1 MKKLSLFLMSFMLI
15 MTSCTKQ
22 QEEAT
27 ESAKFEIKRGVN
39 LSHWLS
45 QSEVRG
51 EERAKH
57 IDEGDIKRL
66 KEFGFD
72 HVRIPIDEEQ
82 FWDEE
87 GNKLPEAWQLLT
99 STLDNCQKHDLRAIV
114 DLHIIRSHYF
124 NAVNE
129 GQANTLFTDSV
140 AQEQLIDMWK
150 QLSDSLNRYPTSLV
164 AYEFMNEPVAD
175 DPDQWNQLIA
185 KVHKALR
192 GLEPERT
199 LVIGSNLWQ
208 SVGTFKDLKVPENDS
223 NLILSFHYY
232 EPFVLTHYT
241 AWWTPVGKY
250 TGKVEYPGAM
260 ISKEEFDNQ
269 PDSIKGQIERYT
281 QEWNKDTLKVQIQ
294 DAIDV
299 AKKYNLQLICG
310 EWGYFEKSPKEQSLR
325 WAKDMITVFDEDNLA
340 WDLWCYDGDFGFW
353 NPDDSGFKDEEML
366 KVIMSGKKLGE

>member
-1 MKKLSLFLMSFMLI
+1 MKKFSFFLLSLLLI
-15 MTSCTKQ
+15 VASCTQ
-22 QEEAT
+22 QPAAEEQD
-27 ESAKFEIKRGVN
+27 AKFEIKRGVN

-45 QSEVRG
+45 QSQVRG

-57 IDEGDIKRL
+57 IDEGDITRL
-66 KEFGFD
+66 KEYGFD

-87 GNKLPEAWQLLT
+87 GNKLTEAWDLLT
-99 STLDNCQKHDLRAIV
+99 TTLDNCQKHELRAIV

-129 GQANTLFTDSV
+129 GGANTLFEDTV
-140 AQEQLIDMWK
+140 AQNQLIDMWK
-150 QLSDSLNRYPTSLV
+150 QLSAVLNKYPTSLV

-175 DPDQWNQLIA
+175 DPEQWNQLIA
-185 KVHKALR
+185 KVHTALR
-192 GLEPERT
+192 ALEPERT

-241 AWWTPVGKY
+241 AGWTPIGKY
-250 TGKVEYPGAM
+250 TGKVEYPGVMVSQEEYAKQ
-260 ISKEEFDNQ
+260 SDEVKKEV
-269 PDSIKGQIERYT
+269 ERFT
-281 QEWNKDTLKVQIQ
+281 KEWNKDSLKAQIQ

-325 WAKDMITVFDEDNLA
+325 WAKDMISVFDEDNLA

-353 NPDDSGFKDEEML
+353 KHDDSGFKDEEML

>member
-1 MKKLSLFLMSFMLI
+1 MKKFSFFLLSLLLI
-15 MTSCTKQ
+15 VASCTQ
-22 QEEAT
+22 QPAAEEQG
-27 ESAKFEIKRGVN
+27 AKFEIKRGVN

-45 QSEVRG
+45 QSQVRG

-57 IDEGDIKRL
+57 IDEGDITRL
-66 KEFGFD
+66 KEYGFD

-87 GNKLPEAWQLLT
+87 GNKLTEAWDLLT
-99 STLDNCQKHDLRAIV
+99 TTLDNCQKHELRAIV

-129 GQANTLFTDSV
+129 GGANTLFEDTV
-140 AQEQLIDMWK
+140 AQNQLIDMWK
-150 QLSDSLNRYPTSLV
+150 QLSAVLNKYPTSLV

-175 DPDQWNQLIA
+175 DPEQWNQLIA
-185 KVHKALR
+185 KVHTALR
-192 GLEPERT
+192 ALEPERT

-241 AWWTPVGKY
+241 AGWTPIGKY
-250 TGKVEYPGAM
+250 TGKVEYPGVMVSQEEYAKQ
-260 ISKEEFDNQ
+260 SDEVKKEV
-269 PDSIKGQIERYT
+269 ERFT
-281 QEWNKDTLKVQIQ
+281 KEWNKDSLKAQIQ

-325 WAKDMITVFDEDNLA
+325 WAKDMISVFDEDNLA

-353 NPDDSGFKDEEML
+353 KHDDSGFKDEEML

>member
-1 MKKLSLFLMSFMLI
+1 MKKLSFFLVSLMVI
-15 MTSCTKQ
+15 VASCTQKT
-22 QEEAT
+22 EEAQST
-27 ESAKFEIKRGVN
+27 KFEIKRGVN

-57 IDEGDIKRL
+57 IDEGDIQRL
-66 KEFGFD
+66 KEYGFD

-82 FWDEE
+82 FWDED
-87 GNKLPEAWQLLT
+87 GKKLPEAWDLLT
-99 STLDNCQKHDLRAIV
+99 ATLDLCQKHDLRAIV

-129 GQANTLFTDSV
+129 GGANTLFEDTV
-140 AQEQLIDMWK
+140 AQNQLIDMWK
-150 QLSDSLNRYPTSLV
+150 QLSGVLNKYPTSHV
-164 AYEFMNEPVAD
+164 AYEFMNEPVAE

-192 GLEPERT
+192 TLEPQRT

-208 SVGTFKDLKVPENDS
+208 SVGTFKDLKVPENDP
-223 NLILSFHYY
+223 NLILSFHFY

-241 AWWTPVGKY
+241 AWWTPVGRY
-250 TGKVEYPGAM
+250 TGKVEYPGVM
-260 ISKEEFDNQ
+260 VSKEDFDNQ
-269 PDSIKGQIERYT
+269 PDSIKKDIEIFT
-281 QEWNKDTLKVQIQ
+281 HEWNKDTLQAHIQ

-310 EWGYFEKSPKEQSLR
+310 EWGYYEKSPKEQSLR
-325 WAKDMITVFDEDNLA
+325 WVKDMIAVFDENNLA
-340 WDLWCYDGDFGFW
+340 WDFWCYDGDFGFW
-353 NPDDSGFKDEEML
+353 NPDDSGFKDKEML
-366 KVIMSGKKLGE
+366 DAITSGKGLGE

>member
-1 MKKLSLFLMSFMLI
+1 MKKLSFFLVSLMVI
-15 MTSCTKQ
+15 VASCTQKT
-22 QEEAT
+22 EEAQST
-27 ESAKFEIKRGVN
+27 KFEIKRGVN

-57 IDEGDIKRL
+57 IDEGDIQRL
-66 KEFGFD
+66 KEYGFD

-82 FWDEE
+82 FWDED
-87 GNKLPEAWQLLT
+87 GKKLPEAWDLLT
-99 STLDNCQKHDLRAIV
+99 ATLDLCQKHDLRAIV

-129 GQANTLFTDSV
+129 GGANTLFEDTV
-140 AQEQLIDMWK
+140 AQNQLIDMWK
-150 QLSDSLNRYPTSLV
+150 QLSGVLNKYPTSHV
-164 AYEFMNEPVAD
+164 AYEFMNEPVAE

-192 GLEPERT
+192 TLEPQRT

-208 SVGTFKDLKVPENDS
+208 SVGTFKDLKVPENDP
-223 NLILSFHYY
+223 NLILSFHFY

-241 AWWTPVGKY
+241 AWWTPVGRY
-250 TGKVEYPGAM
+250 TGKVEYPGVM
-260 ISKEEFDNQ
+260 VSKEDFDNQ
-269 PDSIKGQIERYT
+269 PDSIKKDIEIFT
-281 QEWNKDTLKVQIQ
+281 HEWNKDTLQAHIQ

-310 EWGYFEKSPKEQSLR
+310 EWGYYEKSPKEQSLR
-325 WAKDMITVFDEDNLA
+325 WVKDMIAVFDENNLA

-353 NPDDSGFKDEEML
+353 NPDDSGFKDKEML
-366 KVIMSGKKLGE
+366 DAITSGKGLGE